1 MNGRK
6 IIVTAAIAMM
16 AGATFTAATAADLK
30 TYEITLNADTF
41 SPQQIKAKAGEP
53 FRIKL
58 HNKTELPVELESG
71 ALGFE
76 KIVESGHDIVVN
88 VRAKEPGTYD
98 FFDDFHPKQYV
109 GHVVVE

>member
-1 MNGRK
+1 MKERMT
-6 IIVTAAIAMM
+6 IAVAAIAIL
-16 AGATFTAATAADLK
+16 AGTAFSAATAADVK
-30 TYEITLNADTF
+30 TYEITLSSESF
-41 SPQQIKAKAGEP
+41 SPQQISAKAGEP

-88 VRAKEPGTYD
+88 VRAQEPGTYD